1 VGHSYPEAGGTEH
14 YCRPADAPGGS
25 HKRPSLVTMA
35 SCGALAEAPTDVDF
49 QQKLAFDGFL
59 VTFEAKPL
67 GWNRGEGY
75 KFNEH
80 DYYNPAMQQLKL
92 AAVVVAKSKI
102 R

>member
-1 VGHSYPEAGGTEH
+1 MTFS
-14 YCRPADAPGGS
+14 
-25 HKRPSLVTMA
+25 KN
-35 SCGALAEAPTDVDF
+35 
-49 QQKLAFDGFL
+49 AFEGFL

-92 AAVVVAKSKI
+92 AAVAVAKSKI